1 MNEKNSIVDFH
12 THLFPPEVRQNREK
26 YFAGESAFELLY
38 ASPKSKM
45 IGAKEM
51 IASMDEQGV
60 DVSVVFGFPWKNL
73 ETAKRHNDYIA
84 EAVAR
89 YPNRFKGFC
98 CLDPCP
104 SEAAIEVERCLDNG
118 LCGVGELAFYRSGIE
133 CVIVDSMA
141 PVMALCR
148 ERNVPV
154 LIHTNEPVGH
164 QYPGKTENTLLQ
176 IYDLIKRFQD
186 NTIVL
191 AHWGGGIFFYSV
203 LKKEVKDVLRNVYYD
218 TAASPFLYDPAVYRL
233 AIERVGVEKILLGTD
248 YPLIKPERYFRELGD
263 AALNQAEID
272 RICGGNAMA
281 LFADSALT
289 R

>member
-1 MNEKNSIVDFH
+1 MDKKNVVDFH
-12 THLFPPEVRQNREK
+12 AHLFPPEVRANREK
-26 YFAGESAFELLY
+26 YFAGEPAFELLY

-45 IGAKEM
+45 IGAGEM
-51 IASMDEQGV
+51 VAAMDAQGV

-73 ETAKRHNDYIA
+73 DIARQHNDYIA
-84 EAVAR
+84 ESVSR
-89 YPNRFKGFC
+89 YSNRFKGFC

-104 SEAAIEVERCLDNG
+104 SEAAAEVERCLDNG

-133 CVIVDSMA
+133 CVIVDSME

-148 ERNVPV
+148 ERGVPV

-176 IYDLIKRFQD
+176 IYDLIKRYPD
-186 NTIVL
+186 NKIVL

-218 TAASPFLYDPAVYRL
+218 TAASPFLYDPRIYRM
-233 AIERVGVEKILLGTD
+233 AIDTAGIDKILFGTD
-248 YPLIKPERYFRELGD
+248 YPLIKPERYFKEMATAGLSKT
-263 AALNQAEID
+263 EIESI
-272 RICGGNAMA
+272 RGGNAMA
-281 LFADSALT
+281 LFTDSDAG
-289 R
+289 

>member
-1 MNEKNSIVDFH
+1 MNRNNFIVDFH
-12 THLFPPEVRQNREK
+12 THLFPREIRENREK
-26 YFAGESAFELLY
+26 YFPGEPAFELLY
-38 ASPKSKM
+38 ATPKARM
-45 IGAKEM
+45 IGADGMVAIME
-51 IASMDEQGV
+51 EQGV
-60 DVSVVFGFPWKNL
+60 DVSVVFGFPWKIM
-73 ETAKRHNDYIA
+73 ETARMHNDYIA
-84 EAVAR
+84 AVVAK
-89 YPNRFKGFC
+89 YPERLKGFC
-98 CLDPCP
+98 CLDPCD
-104 SEAAIEVERCLDNG
+104 EIAAVEVERCLDNG

-148 ERNVPV
+148 ERDVPV

-203 LKKEVKDVLRNVYYD
+203 LKKEVKDVLCNVYYD

-233 AIERVGVEKILLGTD
+233 AIDSIGVEKILLGTD
-248 YPLIKPERYFRELGD
+248 YPLIKPERYFKEME
-263 AALNQAEID
+263 AAVLSKVEID

-281 LFADSALT
+281 LFADSRAG
-289 R
+289 

>member
-1 MNEKNSIVDFH
+1 VIIDFH
-12 THLFPPEVRQNREK
+12 THLFPPDVRKSREN

-45 IGAKEM
+45 IGAGEI
-51 IASMDEQGV
+51 IAAMDEQGV

-73 ETAKRHNDYIA
+73 EMAKRHNDYIA

-89 YPNRFKGFC
+89 YPDRLKGFC

-104 SEAAIEVERCLDNG
+104 SDAAAEVERCLANG

-133 CVIVDSMA
+133 CVIVDSME

-148 ERNVPV
+148 ERGVPV
-154 LIHTNEPVGH
+154 MIHTNEPVGH

-176 IYDLIKRFQD
+176 IYDLVKRFQD

-218 TAASPFLYDPAVYRL
+218 TAASPFLYDPAVYRM
-233 AIERVGVEKILLGTD
+233 AIDRVGIEKILFGTD
-248 YPLIKPERYFRELGD
+248 YPLIKPERYFREMEKAVLRED
-263 AALNQAEID
+263 EIE
-272 RICGGNAMA
+272 RITGGNAVT
-281 LFADSALT
+281 LLGLS
-289 R
+289 

>member
-1 MNEKNSIVDFH
+1 MSKKNFIVDFH
-12 THLFPPEVRQNREK
+12 THLFPPEVRENRK
-26 YFAGESAFELLY
+26 TYFAGEPAFELLY

-45 IGAKEM
+45 IGAREM
-51 IASMDEQGV
+51 AAAMEEQGV
-60 DVSVVFGFPWKNL
+60 DISVVFGFPWKNP
-73 ETAKRHNDYIA
+73 ETAKRHNDYIV
-84 EAVAR
+84 ESVAR
-89 YPNRFKGFC
+89 YPDRFKGFC
-98 CLDPCP
+98 CLDPCA
-104 SEAAIEVERCLDNG
+104 STAAFEVERCLDNG

-133 CVIVDSMA
+133 CVMVDSME
-141 PVMALCR
+141 PVMAICR
-148 ERNVPV
+148 DRGVPV

-191 AHWGGGIFFYSV
+191 AHWGGGIFFYSL

-233 AIERVGVEKILLGTD
+233 AIDRVGIEKILLGTD
-248 YPLIKPERYFRELGD
+248 YPLIKPERYFKEMEA
-263 AALNQAEID
+263 AALRNAEID

-281 LFADSALT
+281 LFTDSNAG
-289 R
+289 

>member
-1 MNEKNSIVDFH
+1 MNRKNFIVDFH
-12 THLFPPEVRQNREK
+12 THLFPPEIRENRQT
-26 YFAGESAFELLY
+26 YFEGEPAFKLLY
-38 ASPKSKM
+38 ASPKSRM
-45 IGAKEM
+45 AGAEE
-51 IASMDEQGV
+51 IVATMDEQGI
-60 DVSVVFGFPWKNL
+60 DVSVVFGFPWKSMDI
-73 ETAKRHNDYIA
+73 ARRHNDYIA

-89 YPNRFKGFC
+89 YPERLKGLC

-104 SEAAIEVERCLDNG
+104 SEAVYEVERCLDNG
-118 LCGVGELAFYRSGIE
+118 LVGVGELAFYRSGIE

-164 QYPGKTENTLLQ
+164 RYPGKTENTLLQ
-176 IYDLIKRFQD
+176 IYDLIRRFPD
-186 NTIVL
+186 NKIVL

-218 TAASPFLYDPAVYRL
+218 TAASPFLYDPDIYRM
-233 AIERVGVEKILLGTD
+233 AIDRVGIEKILLGTD
-248 YPLIKPERYFRELGD
+248 YPLIKPERYFKEME
-263 AALNQAEID
+263 AAGLSEAEAD

-281 LFADSALT
+281 LFN
-289 R
+289 

>member
-12 THLFPPEVRQNREK
+12 THLFPPDVRQNREK

-45 IGAKEM
+45 IGAGEM
-51 IASMDEQGV
+51 IAAMDEQGV
-60 DVSVVFGFPWKNL
+60 DVSVVFGFPWKNMD
-73 ETAKRHNDYIA
+73 TARMHNDYIT
-84 EAVAR
+84 AVVAK
-89 YPNRFKGFC
+89 YPERLKGFC
-98 CLDPCP
+98 CLDPCD
-104 SEAAIEVERCLDNG
+104 ETAVLEVERCLDNG

-281 LFADSALT
+281 LFADSALI

>member
-1 MNEKNSIVDFH
+1 MSRKNFIVDFH
-12 THLFPPEVRQNREK
+12 THLFPPDIRKSREN

-45 IGAKEM
+45 IGAGEI
-51 IASMDEQGV
+51 IAAMDEQGV
-60 DVSVVFGFPWKNL
+60 DISVVFGFPWKNL

-89 YPNRFKGFC
+89 YPDRLKGFC

-104 SEAAIEVERCLDNG
+104 SDAAAEVERCLANG

-133 CVIVDSMA
+133 CVIVDSME

-148 ERNVPV
+148 ERGVPV
-154 LIHTNEPVGH
+154 MIHTNEPVGH

-176 IYDLIKRFQD
+176 IYDLVKRFQD

-218 TAASPFLYDPAVYRL
+218 TAASPFLYDPAVYRM
-233 AIERVGVEKILLGTD
+233 AIDRVGIEKILFGTD
-248 YPLIKPERYFRELGD
+248 YPLIKPERYFREMEKAVLRED
-263 AALNQAEID
+263 EIE
-272 RICGGNAMA
+272 RITGGNAVT
-281 LFADSALT
+281 LLGLS
-289 R
+289 

>member
-1 MNEKNSIVDFH
+1 MIVDFH
-12 THLFPPEVRQNREK
+12 THLFPPDIRKSREN

-45 IGAKEM
+45 IGAGEI
-51 IASMDEQGV
+51 IAAMDEQGV
-60 DVSVVFGFPWKNL
+60 DISVVFGFPWKNL

-89 YPNRFKGFC
+89 YPDRLKGFC

-104 SEAAIEVERCLDNG
+104 SDAAAEVERCLANG

-133 CVIVDSMA
+133 CVIVDSME

-148 ERNVPV
+148 ERGVPV
-154 LIHTNEPVGH
+154 MIHTNEPVGH

-176 IYDLIKRFQD
+176 IYDLVKRFQD

-218 TAASPFLYDPAVYRL
+218 TAASPFLYDPAVYRM
-233 AIERVGVEKILLGTD
+233 AIDRVGIEKILFGTD
-248 YPLIKPERYFRELGD
+248 YPLIKPERYFREMEKAVLRED
-263 AALNQAEID
+263 EIE
-272 RICGGNAMA
+272 RITGGNAVT
-281 LFADSALT
+281 LLGLS
-289 R
+289 

>member
-1 MNEKNSIVDFH
+1 MIVDFH
-12 THLFPPEVRQNREK
+12 THLFPPDVRKSREK

-45 IGAKEM
+45 IGAGE
-51 IASMDEQGV
+51 IITAMDEQGV

-73 ETAKRHNDYIA
+73 EIAKRHNDYIA

-89 YPNRFKGFC
+89 YPDRLKGFC

-104 SEAAIEVERCLDNG
+104 SEAAAEVERCLTNG

-133 CVIVDSMA
+133 CVIVDSME

-148 ERNVPV
+148 ERGVPV

-176 IYDLIKRFQD
+176 IYDLVKRFQD

-203 LKKEVKDVLRNVYYD
+203 LKKEVKEVLRNVYYD
-218 TAASPFLYDPAVYRL
+218 TAASPFLYDPDVFRM
-233 AIERVGVEKILLGTD
+233 AIDRVGVDKILLGTD
-248 YPLIKPERYFRELGD
+248 YPLIKPERYFRELEKAGLRED
-263 AALNQAEID
+263 EIE
-272 RICGGNAMA
+272 RITGGNAA
-281 LFADSALT
+281 TLLGLS
-289 R
+289 

>member
-1 MNEKNSIVDFH
+1 MIVDFH
-12 THLFPPEVRQNREK
+12 THLFPPKVRENREK
-26 YFAGESAFELLY
+26 YFTGETAFELLY

-45 IGAKEM
+45 IGADEM
-51 IASMDEQGV
+51 IRAMDEQGV
-60 DVSVVFGFPWKNL
+60 DISVVFGFPWKNL
-73 ETAKRHNDYIA
+73 ETAKQHNDYIA

-89 YPNRFKGFC
+89 YPDRFKGFC

-104 SEAAIEVERCLDNG
+104 SEAVSEVERCFNNG

-133 CVIVDSMA
+133 CVIVDSME

-148 ERNVPV
+148 QQGVPV

-191 AHWGGGIFFYSV
+191 AHWGGGIFFYNV
-203 LKKEVKDVLRNVYYD
+203 LKKEVKNVLRNVYYD
-218 TAASPFLYDPAVYRL
+218 SAASPFLYDPAIYRM
-233 AIERVGVEKILLGTD
+233 AIDRVGVEKILLGTD
-248 YPLIKPERYFRELGD
+248 YPLIKPERYFREL
-263 AALNQAEID
+263 ALAGLSEAEIE
-272 RICGGNAMA
+272 RIKGRNAKELLGM
-281 LFADSALT
+281 S
-289 R
+289 